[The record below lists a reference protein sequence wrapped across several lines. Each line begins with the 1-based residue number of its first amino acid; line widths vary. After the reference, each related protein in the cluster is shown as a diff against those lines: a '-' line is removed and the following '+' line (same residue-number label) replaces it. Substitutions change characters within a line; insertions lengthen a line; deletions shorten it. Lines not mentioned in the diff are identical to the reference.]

1 MTMPPVIPAPVVP
14 TAIPGLADLGDGFE
28 GDGSS
33 PDTDLNEIEPGVP
46 AEPVAEKRGVRAAS
60 KVTAIDWTKV
70 TPRKEDDFD
79 TQVGAQKLSETL
91 QKIRDFINAARDQNL
106 YGLFYPI
113 LEFDNRNACAA
124 NVTKVNNW
132 RKGTT
137 NKYGVRDGE
146 NIAAKSE
153 KQGDK
158 FILWVGLL
166 KDEAALLPEG
176 IKPEAG

>member
-1 MTMPPVIPAPVVP
+1 MTMPPVIPAPAVP
-14 TAIPGLADLGDGFE
+14 VAIPGLEDLEDGFE
-28 GDGSS
+28 TS
-33 PDTDLNEIEPGVP
+33 PDTDSNEIEPGVP
-46 AEPVAEKRGVRAAS
+46 AEPVAERRGVRQAS
-60 KVTAIDWTKV
+60 KVTAIDWTKA

-106 YGLFYPI
+106 YGLFYPV
-113 LEFDNRNACAA
+113 LEFENRNATAA
-124 NVTKVNNW
+124 NVTKINNW

-146 NIAAKSE
+146 TIAGKSE

-166 KDEAALLPEG
+166 KDDTALLPKG
-176 IKPEAG
+176 FRSEAE